1 LRPLTLLLYDDLIV
15 QTIYMLYMKP
25 TMKDN
30 TPCIITFALLLF
42 SPQGEYMVIIYN
54 PKIALFYTDIY
65 IWITDSFVL
74 WTFTT

>member
-1 LRPLTLLLYDDLIV
+1 
-15 QTIYMLYMKP
+15 MKP